1 MLNAL
6 VFVCFRWPRL
16 GQKIKT
22 SLITIQT
29 VDPDMCSIFMFFK
42 KGLGLPSQ
50 THFVYDLGQNV
61 NIARSKRALK
71 LKWKAFFIILK
82 VLSLKQIKTFSLR
95 VGL

>member
-1 MLNAL
+1 
-6 VFVCFRWPRL
+6 
-16 GQKIKT
+16 
-22 SLITIQT
+22 
-29 VDPDMCSIFMFFK
+29 MCLIFMFFK